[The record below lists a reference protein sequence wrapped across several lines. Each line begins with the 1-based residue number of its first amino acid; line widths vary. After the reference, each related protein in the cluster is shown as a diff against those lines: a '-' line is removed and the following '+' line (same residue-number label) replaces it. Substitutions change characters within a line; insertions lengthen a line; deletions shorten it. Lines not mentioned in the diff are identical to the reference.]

1 MKDAQRLVTIMMPFE
16 KYEGLKKLSRVE
28 DLSISTLIRNG
39 IDLVLKDSARKCGD
53 AKNAGN

>member
-16 KYEGLKKLSRVE
+16 KYEGLKKISRAE

-39 IDLVLKDSARKCGD
+39 IDLVLKDSSCKCED
-53 AKNAGN
+53 AKDDNR